1 MDETRF
7 KSKISGEVRIS
18 NRGFYAYFQPHDL
31 PFEMNLSPET
41 RKACNE
47 ALMALSRLDG
57 RSSDMSPKERNTFLL
72 NFTLKES
79 VHSSSIEGTTS
90 TLSDMFLQEVED
102 VGESVRRNAKEVSN
116 YRDALELGMQKIEE
130 SRRVDIELLHSMHKV
145 LMDSVRGGSKSPG
158 EFKTEQ
164 NAIGRPGDTLDSAP
178 MVPAPPESVE
188 HLIENLIEY
197 IDSYDDPIVKAALVH
212 YQFEAIH
219 PYRDGNGRM
228 GRLLIMLL
236 LRMEGVLAYP
246 MIYPSEYF
254 DRNRDQYIDALSAVS
269 SDDKIEEWIEFFAI
283 ALKSQAEDSM
293 NTINALRSYRDRLKK
308 TYGKSTTLIHAIDLS
323 FSNPYIRPND
333 LSKVAEVT
341 HPTAIRALK
350 DLESEGILREI
361 TGRSRNM
368 VFLAEG
374 VLEILSGKKP

>member
-7 KSKISGEVRIS
+7 ISKISGEVRIS
-18 NRGFYAYFQPHDL
+18 DRGFYAYFQPHEL
-31 PFEMNLSPET
+31 PFEMDLSPKT

-57 RSSDMSPKERNTFLL
+57 RSSDMSPEERDTFLL

-102 VGESVRRNAKEVSN
+102 VGESVRRDTKEVSN
-116 YRDALELGMQKIEE
+116 YRNALDLGMRKVRE
-130 SRRVDIELLHSMHKV
+130 SGNVSIDLLHSMHRV
-145 LMDSVRGGSKSPG
+145 LMDSVRGSGKSPG
-158 EFKTEQ
+158 EFKKEQ
-164 NAIGRPGDTLDSAP
+164 NAIGRPGDTLDSAQ

-197 IDSYDDPIVKAALVH
+197 IGSYDDPIVKAALVH

-219 PYRDGNGRM
+219 PYIDGNGRM

-236 LRMEGVLAYP
+236 LQMEGVLAYP

-254 DRNRDQYIDALSAVS
+254 DRNRDRYIDALSAVS
-269 SDDKIEEWIEFFAI
+269 SDDRIEEWIEFFAA
-283 ALKSQAEDSM
+283 ALKNQAEDSM
-293 NTINALRSYRDRLKK
+293 DTINALRTYRNSLKESF
-308 TYGKSTTLIHAIDLS
+308 GRSATLMRAIELS

-333 LSKVAEVT
+333 LSEAAGVT

-350 DLESEGILREI
+350 ELESRGVLREI
-361 TGRSRNM
+361 TGRTRNT

-374 VLEILSGKKP
+374 VLEILSGKRF